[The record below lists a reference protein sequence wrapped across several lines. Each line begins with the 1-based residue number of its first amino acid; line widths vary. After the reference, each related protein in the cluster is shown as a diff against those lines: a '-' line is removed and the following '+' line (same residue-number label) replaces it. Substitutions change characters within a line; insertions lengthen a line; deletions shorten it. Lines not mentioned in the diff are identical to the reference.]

1 VAYEL
6 RMAWLEGVRPPEPP
20 WDRPWASSEALEHFM
35 GHLDRMVDHSG
46 FLADREPGQVR
57 LRLRRLFF
65 RTRLDQVEV
74 NILRGVFTG
83 LERVLTGGGKGRR
96 GKDS

>member
-1 VAYEL
+1 
-6 RMAWLEGVRPPEPP
+6 
-20 WDRPWASSEALEHFM
+20 
-35 GHLDRMVDHSG
+35 
-46 FLADREPGQVR
+46 
-57 LRLRRLFF
+57 
-65 RTRLDQVEV
+65 VEV